1 MANPAIGLTA
11 VVKPV
16 RAVAEVPAGS
26 VRLRLEI
33 PDEWAFATTVGKHQV
48 RRLHRA
54 GFSVSGEAE
63 WTSVGRADRL
73 LRLDNGLVIVN
84 RAEHAPASSERVLI
98 SRIPLREVRDGAS
111 LSADD
116 LRWFPAVPSRPT
128 AGDLVAVKDKVLKSW
143 RDQFRFRTA
152 TDERRGLRGAQ
163 LGALHGLLAHWSTSD
178 ETATVVLP
186 TGTGKTDTMI
196 ASLVA
201 EGTAPLLVVVPT
213 VALCRQ
219 ISRSF
224 VTLGVLP
231 RVGVV
236 PADIALPTVAAL
248 RGRIVDVAE
257 AETLLAGCHVLVT
270 TMAGITKSPF
280 EVREKL
286 AAEVSHL
293 FIDEA
298 HHVPART
305 WSDFR
310 EVFPARGV
318 VQFTATPFRGDN
330 KLVPGRV
337 VYRYP
342 LLKAQQDGHFE
353 TIRLRHVFDYDP
365 AEADTKI
372 ARTAIDQLQRDL
384 ADGFDHVVMAR
395 AATIARAEHLAEV
408 YRRITGQPVV
418 VAHSRMKPRDRTAAL
433 DALASR
439 AARIVVCV
447 DMLGEGYD
455 LPALKVAAL
464 HDAHRGLG
472 VTLQFIGRFT
482 RAAKGIGPATAIA
495 NTADPK
501 ISQAL
506 EELYSQ
512 DADWNVLLRDLTDGA
527 VGRHL
532 RRAEFLD
539 GFGEPLGTI
548 ALQNIQPR
556 ASAVAYRVPSGTWHP
571 RRLFEAIDAD
581 RLHFSSINT
590 AENVAVAVLRE
601 RQPVRWGEIG
611 TLQDVIHDLV
621 IMFFDRRNSLLFVHS
636 SDTRRYHRDL
646 AEAVAGEDVELV
658 QGMQVFRILHGIN
671 RMIVANLG
679 LRHALGRSVRYTMY
693 AGGNVHEGLTEQNF
707 HNKMTSNL
715 FGFGFADGDRASA
728 GCSYKGR
735 MWCYRVAEDISEW
748 VAWCRHIGGKLADT
762 SIDPAAFL
770 RTTMRVEPITARP
783 EGLVPLGIEWSANV
797 WIRNEEALIFRFG
810 DHHTTLLD
818 VGIDIVDRSPDGPLR
833 FRVFTDEHESR
844 FEVVLGESGAAFT
857 HLSGPDVFVRHGRTF
872 IPLAAWLD
880 EEPPMIR
887 FHDGAQLVRDLL
899 ISAPTVERPF
909 DDSRIDAWDW
919 AGIDLTK
926 ESQRAERRPDSIQR
940 HVIEHLM
947 DQPYDIVF
955 DDDDTNEAADI
966 IAIRVTDERLMVRL
980 FHCKYAYD
988 GRPGARVGDLYEV
1001 CGQAQRSVHW
1011 KGDRARLIQ
1020 HMIHRESL
1028 AQQRH
1033 RTRFERGNL
1042 AQLAAIARRLR
1053 DLDPDFEITIV
1064 QPGLQKSSISNGQ
1077 RDLLAGTQL
1086 YLFETYA
1093 VPLSVIA
1100 SR

>member
-1 MANPAIGLTA
+1 MANRAMGPATPAEPKRHTA
-11 VVKPV
+11 EIKI
-16 RAVAEVPAGS
+16 AGS
-26 VRLRLEI
+26 VQVHVDV
-33 PDEWAFATTVGKHQV
+33 PDEWALITTVGKHLV
-48 RRLHRA
+48 RRLHRP
-54 GFSVSGEAE
+54 GFSLAGEAE
-63 WTSVGRADRL
+63 SVSVGRGDRL
-73 LRLDNGLVIVN
+73 LRLDSGLVIVN
-84 RAEHAPASSERVLI
+84 RAEHAPAASERVLV
-98 SRIPLREVRDGAS
+98 SRVPLREVTDGAS
-111 LSADD
+111 LSRDD
-116 LRWFPAVPSRPT
+116 LRWATGASPQPT
-128 AGDLVAVKDKVLKSW
+128 AADLTAVRDKVLESW
-143 RDQFRFRTA
+143 RDQFRFRDA
-152 TDERRGLRGAQ
+152 TGERRGLRGAQ
-163 LGALHGLLAHWSTSD
+163 LGALHGLLAHWSVSD

-196 ASLVA
+196 ASLIA
-201 EGTAPLLVVVPT
+201 ARAAPLLVVVPT
-213 VALCRQ
+213 RSLRGQ
-219 ISRSF
+219 IFRKF

-231 RVGVV
+231 EVGVV
-236 PADIALPTVAAL
+236 PADIALPTVAL
-248 RGRIVDVAE
+248 LQGRIVDLAE
-257 AETLLAGCHVLVT
+257 ADTLLAGCHVLLT
-270 TMAGITKSPF
+270 TMAAIVKSPD

-286 AAEVSHL
+286 ATEVSHL

-310 EVFPARGV
+310 EAFPARRV
-318 VQFTATPFRGDN
+318 AQFTATPFRGDN

-342 LLKAQQDGHFE
+342 LRKAQQDGYFQ

-365 AEADTKI
+365 GEADAKIAEA
-372 ARTAIDQLQRDL
+372 AVDQLRRDL

-395 AATIARAEHLAEV
+395 AATIARAEMLVEV
-408 YRRITGQPVV
+408 YRRVTDQPVV
-418 VAHSRMKPRDRTAAL
+418 VVHSRMGARDRKAAL
-433 DALASR
+433 DAVASR
-439 AARIVVCV
+439 SARIVVCV

-482 RAAKGIGPATAIA
+482 RTAEGIGPATVVA

-539 GFGEPLGTI
+539 GFDDALGNI
-548 ALQNIQPR
+548 AMQNIQPR
-556 ASAVAYRVPSGTWHP
+556 VSAVAYRVPAGTWHP
-571 RRLFEAIDAD
+571 RRLVDAIGAD
-581 RLHFSSINT
+581 RLHFSSINA
-590 AENVAVAVLRE
+590 AENVALAVLRE
-601 RQPVRWGEIG
+601 REPVRWGEIG
-611 TLQDVIHDLV
+611 TLQDVVHDLV
-621 IMFFDRRNSLLFVHS
+621 IMFFDRQNGLLFVHS

-646 AEAVAGEDVELV
+646 AEAVGGEDVELV
-658 QGMQVFRILHGIN
+658 QGTQVFRILHGIN
-671 RMIVANLG
+671 RLIIANLG

-735 MWCYRVAEDISEW
+735 MWCYRIAEDISEW
-748 VAWCRHIGGKLADT
+748 VAWCRHVGRKLVDA

-770 RTTMRVEPITARP
+770 RTTMRVEPITTRP
-783 EGLVPLGIEWSANV
+783 EGLVPLAIEWSANV
-797 WIRNEEALIFRFG
+797 WIRNEDTLIFRFG
-810 DHHTTLLD
+810 EHTTTLLD
-818 VGIDIVDRSPDGPLR
+818 VGIDIVDRSADGPLR
-833 FRVFTDEHESR
+833 FRVYTNEQESR
-844 FEVVLGESGAAFT
+844 FEVVLSERGAAFT
-857 HLSGPDVFVRHGRTF
+857 QLSGPAVAVRHGRTF

-919 AGIDLTK
+919 TGIDLTK

-940 HVIEHLM
+940 RVIEHLM
-947 DQPYDIVF
+947 AQPYDIIF

-966 IAIRVTDERLMVRL
+966 IALRVADERLVVRL
-980 FHCKYAYD
+980 FHCKYAHD
-988 GRPGARVGDLYEV
+988 GRPGVRVGDLYEV

-1011 KGDRARLIQ
+1011 KGDRTRLIQ

-1028 AQQRH
+1028 ARQRH
-1033 RTRFERGNL
+1033 RTRFERGSL
-1042 AQLAAIARRLR
+1042 EQLAAIARRLR

-1064 QPGLQKSSISNGQ
+1064 QPGLQKSSISDGQ
-1077 RDLLAGTQL
+1077 RDLRMSPAGV
-1086 YLFETYA
+1086 A
-1093 VPLSVIA
+1093 RRCS
-1100 SR
+1100 SRPSST